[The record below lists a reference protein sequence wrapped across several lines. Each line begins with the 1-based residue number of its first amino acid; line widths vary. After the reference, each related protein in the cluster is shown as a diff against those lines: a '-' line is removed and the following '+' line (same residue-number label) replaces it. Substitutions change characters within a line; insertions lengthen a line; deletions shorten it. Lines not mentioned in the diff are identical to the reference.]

1 MILRKNIDKADIT
14 TLPTVTFDGR
24 IIVVQSSSEA
34 EKAFRYLADQ
44 PLVGIDTE
52 TRPNFHPGGMN
63 PVALLQVATAD
74 ICFLFRLNQMGL
86 PPCML
91 QFLESPVTKVG
102 LSLRDDLAQLRRRHN
117 LDTQHANWV
126 DLQTLAP
133 RYGIHELGLKKIY
146 ALLFS
151 EKISK
156 RQQLTNWEAP
166 TLTEAQ
172 QRYAATDAWACLRI
186 YDTLAKFIPDQ
197 YTITLYEHN
206 HPEA

>member
-1 MILRKNIDKADIT
+1 MPIATFPGNIHVVSTEEEAQKATAWLGKQNI
-14 TLPTVTFDGR
+14 
-24 IIVVQSSSEA
+24 
-34 EKAFRYLADQ
+34 
-44 PLVGIDTE
+44 VGIDTE

-186 YDTLAKFIPDQ
+186 YETLDKFIPDQ

-206 HPEA
+206 HSEA